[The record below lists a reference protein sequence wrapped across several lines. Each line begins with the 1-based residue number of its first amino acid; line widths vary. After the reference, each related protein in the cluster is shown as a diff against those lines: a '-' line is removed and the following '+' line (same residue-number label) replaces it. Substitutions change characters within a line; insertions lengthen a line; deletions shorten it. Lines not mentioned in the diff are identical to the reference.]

1 MTNLKGLQITTKVHL
16 NGVQSVLSMLNDIG
30 DNSLM
35 TLEAA
40 EMKDVIKE
48 IKAVAVKTENK
59 KFKTFLNQLI
69 KDCEGKIYK
78 TVDK

>member
-1 MTNLKGLQITTKVHL
+1 MTNLKSLQITTKVHL

-35 TLEAA
+35 TLETS
-40 EMKDVIKE
+40 EMKNIIKE
-48 IKAVAVKTENK
+48 IKAVAAKTENK

>member
-1 MTNLKGLQITTKVHL
+1 
-16 NGVQSVLSMLNDIG
+16 
-30 DNSLM
+30 M

-48 IKAVAVKTENK
+48 IKAVAAITENK

>member
-1 MTNLKGLQITTKVHL
+1 MTNLKSLQIKTRVHL
-16 NGVQSVLSMLNDIG
+16 KGVQSMLSMLSNTG
-30 DNSLM
+30 EKSLM

-40 EMKDVIKE
+40 EMKDIMKD
-48 IKAVAVKTENK
+48 IKAAASETDNK
-59 KFKTFLNQLI
+59 KYKTFLNQLM

>member
-1 MTNLKGLQITTKVHL
+1 MTNLKSLQITTKVHL

-40 EMKDVIKE
+40 EMKDIIKE
-48 IKAVAVKTENK
+48 IKAVAAKTENK